1 MAIFIR
7 RDLPA
12 AGGEG
17 VAGFDCAAERRLAL
31 ELGRF
36 IAFHNQP
43 PETCGNI
50 GMLTFH
56 RTRTDHESA

>member
-12 AGGEG
+12 TVCEG
-17 VAGFDCAAERRLAL
+17 VAGFDSAAARQLAL
-31 ELGRF
+31 EYGRF
-36 IAFHNQP
+36 IALPNQP
-43 PETCGNI
+43 PATCGNM

-56 RTRTDHESA
+56 LTRTDHESA